1 VERIPA
7 AGLYDSAMP
16 YTAEI
21 SRQQPACLIFLLDQS
36 GSMQDPFGVGEAPL
50 RKADFLADV
59 VNRTLHDL
67 VIRCTKAEEIRDYFH
82 VAVVGYGRA
91 GGAVASAFTGPLAG
105 RGLVRISA
113 VGQSP
118 ARLEDRK
125 KKVPDGA
132 GGLVE
137 QTVRFPVWI
146 DPVHEDGT
154 PMCAAL
160 ANVKPIVE
168 DWVRTYPAGL
178 PPIVLHI
185 TDGESGDGDPTA
197 HGRALIELASKDGA
211 VLLFNCHLSAQRA
224 PKAEF
229 PANGESLPDAFA
241 RTLFGIS
248 SELPPQFASAAKE
261 LGLTIAPGA
270 RGFVFNADA
279 AALVHFFDIGTRP
292 ANR

>member
-1 VERIPA
+1 
-7 AGLYDSAMP
+7 MP

-36 GSMQDPFGVGEAPL
+36 GSMQDAFGVGEAPV

-67 VIRCTKAEEIRDYFH
+67 VIRCTKAEQIRDYFH
-82 VAVVGYGRA
+82 VAVIGYGRS
-91 GGAVASAFTGPLAG
+91 GGGVVSAFTGPLAG
-105 RGLVRISA
+105 RGLVPVSA
-113 VGQSP
+113 IGQSP

-137 QTVRFPVWI
+137 QTVRFPIWI
-146 DPVHEDGT
+146 DPVHENGT

-160 ANVKPIVE
+160 ASLKPVLE
-168 DWVRTYPAGL
+168 EWLKQYPAGL

-197 HGRALIELASKDGA
+197 IGQSLLSLSSQDGA
-211 VLLFNCHLSAQRA
+211 VLLFNCHLSSQRA

-229 PANGESLPDAFA
+229 PSSAEGLPDAFA
-241 RTLFGIS
+241 KTLFGIS
-248 SELPPQFASAAKE
+248 SELPPQFAAAGKE
-261 LGLTIAPGA
+261 LGLTIGAGA